1 MGRGRKVRMAW
12 SAPLMVRRLLTAIA
26 TAVAFALPAAAATPR
41 IGYERILPPLHDLG
55 GDDIVLVHAVGDV
68 NTLAPF
74 IDTLVE
80 RANRTGDLR
89 MDTVERRQLYSQKDL
104 DAVAMRRIRRDFPRD
119 VYVAIDAFACTTAD
133 HEGEGSTYNSSG
145 DRVKRHQY
153 WSDATCR
160 ASVAVVDANDG
171 APLSRFEVTGEGT
184 SPRVGELTPD
194 EREIAKMQAA
204 HFAGVTAAGMIA
216 QRRIRESIELDPSVP
231 DFDRAMSLIDA
242 DRLPAARRLLEIA
255 ARTQGATPALRYDI
269 AAICEALGDLA
280 AAQKNYEAAIALA
293 PRDPRWQRE
302 LILFRR
308 RTGHVPK
315 AEAPEQK

>member
-1 MGRGRKVRMAW
+1 MTRSSLIM
-12 SAPLMVRRLLTAIA
+12 LRRLLTAIA
-26 TAVAFALPAAAATPR
+26 IATAFALSAEAATPR
-41 IGYERILPPLHDLG
+41 IAYERILPPLHNLG
-55 GDDIVLVHAVGDV
+55 GDDIVLIHAMGDAAA
-68 NTLAPF
+68 LAPF

-80 RANRTGDLR
+80 HANRTGDLR
-89 MDTVERRQLYSQKDL
+89 MDTVERRQLYNPKRP

-119 VYVAIDAFACTTAD
+119 VYIAIDAFACATSD

-160 ASVAVVDANDG
+160 ASIAVVDAGNG
-171 APLSRFEVTGEGT
+171 TPISRFETSGEGT
-184 SPRVGELTPD
+184 SPRVAELTPE
-194 EREIAKMQAA
+194 EREIARAQAA

-255 ARTQGATPALRYDI
+255 ARKQHATPELWYDI
-269 AAICEALGDLA
+269 AAICEALGDLP
-280 AAQKNYEAAIALA
+280 AAQQNYQAAIALA

-302 LILFRR
+302 LILFHR
-308 RTGHVPK
+308 RTGYL
-315 AEAPEQK
+315 QKTTAQKQR